1 MVSKAYSGHVINV
14 VANLIDGRCE
24 ISNSE
29 SQKREFLVS
38 ALVDQPIGEM
48 YISNYECFGLVSCYS
63 I

>member
-14 VANLIDGRCE
+14 VANLIEVRCE

-29 SQKREFLVS
+29 SRKREFLVS
-38 ALVDQPIGEM
+38 PLIGQPIGEM
-48 YISNYECFGLVSCYS
+48 YDSNYECLVSCYS